1 MRTLAAIALLFVLTG
16 TSSGASITPTPER
29 SAIYGCIERETRAAV
44 ESKWGQN
51 GEVGLRA
58 EIYREGVAEEVSNE
72 SGEVTDFQKS
82 IWQEC
87 SQRLPRDA
95 ALIGQKD
102 AAAWVRKT
110 LDELSFEK
118 DTKAYGEQK
127 ASEMRA
133 LNQAGDAYDKCLE
146 ANARSLAL
154 ATFRRKIACSWR
166 SG

>member
-1 MRTLAAIALLFVLTG
+1 MRTLAAVALLFVLTG

-51 GEVGLRA
+51 NLRVDMYM
-58 EIYREGVAEEVSNE
+58 ETVVEEVKNE
-72 SGEVTDFQKS
+72 SGEVSDFQKS

-95 ALIGQKD
+95 ALIGQNG
-102 AAAWVRKT
+102 AAAWVRKI
-110 LDELSFEK
+110 LDEVSFEEDK
-118 DTKAYGEQK
+118 EAYGEQK
-127 ASEMRA
+127 ASEMRD
-133 LNQAGDAYDKCLE
+133 LNQAGKVYDKCLE

-154 ATFRRKIACSWR
+154 ASAEPAGRP
-166 SG
+166 